1 MTTQPNAQ
9 HAEMN
14 GRSLNQNQ
22 TQTNQQKILKEKRP
36 NSSIVS
42 AALLLG
48 VSTEVIEMY
57 LPAMLAAH
65 ETKKNHQK
73 NVP

>member
-1 MTTQPNAQ
+1 M
-9 HAEMN
+9 
-14 GRSLNQNQ
+14 
-22 TQTNQQKILKEKRP
+22 TNQERVLKEKRP

-48 VSTEVIEMY
+48 VSTDIIEMY

-65 ETKKNHQK
+65 ETKKNYQK
-73 NVP
+73 TVS